1 MHESMQKEQFSRAY
15 VQAVAAVA
23 GFSWAAPS
31 VDDDSIDMYLARR
44 NGGGAIRSPRLDLQL
59 KCHAA
64 PPPTDDPIRFPLSRK
79 NYDDLR
85 NPHVMIP
92 RIIILV
98 LVPAKPENWLRQTEK
113 EMTLRRCGYWASIR
127 GGSEVKNEVSVTV
140 DFPRNQ
146 RFTPES
152 LSAMMGRIAEGDLP

>member
-44 NGGGAIRSPRLDLQL
+44 GGNGAIRSPRLDLQL
-59 KCHAA
+59 KCCAAA
-64 PPPTDDPIRFPLSRK
+64 PPTEDPIRFPLSRK

-85 NPHVMIP
+85 NPQVMIP
-92 RIIILV
+92 RIIT
-98 LVPAKPENWLRQTEK
+98 KPESWLRQTEK

-127 GGSEVKNEVSVTV
+127 GSSEVKNEVSVTV

-152 LSAMMGRIAEGDLP
+152 LSAMMDRIAEGDFP